1 MINKKDIARI
11 VKNIFKVK
19 LKSALCS
26 LKLYQKGTF
35 LTHFFLEIFRV
46 TVVLNK
52 FFKKNI
58 TMWLYQNQ
66 TEPRTF
72 LEESFDFF
80 RTAISQKSSERLRHC
95 LVSNIIIVVVEL
107 CKSNCK
113 KNTRRYDVT
122 SPWTLGKSDEG
133 LKRTELFA
141 QRCFRKKLIWKTVTK
156 SFFSYV
162 AAYKLNVKEL
172 YHKLF
177 SCDFC
182 KIF

>member
-1 MINKKDIARI
+1 MKRNVNPDTLINNKDIARI
-11 VKNIFKVK
+11 VKNLFKVK

-35 LTHFFLEIFRV
+35 LAHFFLEIFRV

-66 TEPRTF
+66 TQPRTF

-80 RTAISQKSSERLRHC
+80 RTAISQKSFERLRHC

-107 CKSNCK
+107 CKGNCK
-113 KNTRRYDVT
+113 KI
-122 SPWTLGKSDEG
+122 LGDILWLLLEHWEN
-133 LKRTELFA
+133 L
-141 QRCFRKKLIWKTVTK
+141 TK
-156 SFFSYV
+156 
-162 AAYKLNVKEL
+162 A
-172 YHKLF
+172 
-177 SCDFC
+177 
-182 KIF
+182 